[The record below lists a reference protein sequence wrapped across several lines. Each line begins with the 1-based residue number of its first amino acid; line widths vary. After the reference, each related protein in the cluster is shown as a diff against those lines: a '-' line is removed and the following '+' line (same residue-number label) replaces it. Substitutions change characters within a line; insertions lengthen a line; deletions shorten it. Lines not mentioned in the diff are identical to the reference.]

1 MPLCEL
7 LITVPEASGV
17 GLDGVENVTCKYWFG
32 LIFSILLGNWLCF
45 LFWGGGDWFVKTL
58 YSFGM

>member
-1 MPLCEL
+1 M
-7 LITVPEASGV
+7 

-32 LIFSILLGNWLCF
+32 SVFSILLGNWLFSF
-45 LFWGGGDWFVKTL
+45 LGWGDWFVKIL